1 MSYIDQLVNVSLARM
16 ETTLIRYGLETYQDV
31 IDFNHAD
38 EHGKAIL
45 SQLFD
50 AYTETPSQS
59 YYTYQGCW
67 KSEEEFAADLVNEIG
82 ILESD
87 WSNYFDYDKWTNDLF
102 ERDYSSLDCKKCDEI
117 MIVRYE

>member
-1 MSYIDQLVNVSLARM
+1 M

-31 IDFNHAD
+31 IDFNRAD
-38 EHGKAIL
+38 EHAKAIF

-50 AYTETPSQS
+50 AYAETPSQS
-59 YYTYQGCW
+59 YYTYQGCY

-102 ERDYSSLDCKKCDEI
+102 ERDYTSLDCRKCDEV

>member
-1 MSYIDQLVNVSLARM
+1 MGNTTLTRM
-16 ETTLIRYGLETYQDV
+16 ETTLIRTGLQNHEDV

-50 AYTETPSQS
+50 AYAETPSQS
-59 YYTYQGCW
+59 WYTYQGCW
-67 KSEEEFAADLVNEIG
+67 KSEDEFAADLA
-82 ILESD
+82 SD
-87 WSNYFDYDKWTNDLF
+87 WSTEFNITIEDYDMWSNDLF
-102 ERDYSSLDCKKCDEI
+102 ISDYTSLDCRKCGEV

>member
-1 MSYIDQLVNVSLARM
+1 MGNTTLTRM
-16 ETTLIRYGLETYQDV
+16 ETTLIRTGLQNHEDV

-50 AYTETPSQS
+50 AYAETPSQS
-59 YYTYQGCW
+59 WYTYQGCW
-67 KSEEEFAADLVNEIG
+67 KSEGEFAADLVSETG
-82 ILESD
+82 ILDSD
-87 WSNYFDYDKWTNDLF
+87 WSTYFDYDMWTNDLF
-102 ERDYSSLDCKKCDEI
+102 ISDYTSLDCRKCGEV